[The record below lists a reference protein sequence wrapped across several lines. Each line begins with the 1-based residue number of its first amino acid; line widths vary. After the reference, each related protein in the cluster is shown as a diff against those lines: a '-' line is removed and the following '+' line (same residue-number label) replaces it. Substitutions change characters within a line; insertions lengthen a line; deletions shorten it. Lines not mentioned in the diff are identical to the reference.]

1 MTIKVNGRCFNT
13 DFCEQFTDQQLREIY
28 KHETAETL
36 DLLVKSVNVRKEK
49 KEVEDGN
56 GGNIERKRLS
66 DRKPKR

>member
-13 DFCEQFTDQQLREIY
+13 DFCEQFTDSQLREIY
-28 KHETAETL
+28 KHETEETL
-36 DLLVKSVNVRKEK
+36 NLLVKSVNVRKEK

-56 GGNIERKRLS
+56 GGDIERKRLS